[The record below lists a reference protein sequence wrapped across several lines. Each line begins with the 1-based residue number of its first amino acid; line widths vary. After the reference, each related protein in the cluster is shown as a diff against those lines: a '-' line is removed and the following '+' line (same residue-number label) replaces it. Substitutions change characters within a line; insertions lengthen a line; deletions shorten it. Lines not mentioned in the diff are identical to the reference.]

1 VEIHATAGA
10 RPENDMMQPNTPR
23 PPEWPL
29 QLLRFF
35 LKKEYLEEIEGD
47 MEEIFCD
54 ALEQE
59 QSYRKARRVYIVE
72 ALKLIRP
79 VLMKNISGIQPVT
92 PYPMFKNYFKTS
104 FRSLMKNPLS
114 SFINVFGLSVAIGIC
129 LLVYTFMEYDYSID
143 QYHKNKNE
151 IYLATF
157 FAASDGATQQYGTA
171 PRPLG
176 DLLKQDFGQVKK
188 MCRVEDRN
196 VVLKYDDNVFHEN
209 IRYAD
214 PAFLEMFTFPLKWG
228 TASSLADLNTI
239 ILSEDM
245 AIKYFGEENPVGR
258 DMLVIFN
265 DRIKKTFTVGGVAA
279 TFPKSRDIDFRF
291 LINFEN
297 IRTAEPA
304 YDINDWSKFLSAT
317 LIQVENPSDLKAVE
331 LKMEKYRVLQNAAQ
345 PDWAITAFAFEPL
358 VTLHERAANIKD
370 GIAHDYNVE
379 GRIGMPIIAIFMIVL
394 ACFNYINIAIV
405 SAAKRLKEIGVRKVI
420 GANRMKI
427 VVQFLTENIVVTSLA
442 LVMGIALCFFIFL
455 PWFVQF
461 TGWELELRLL
471 NQKLWLFMI
480 ALIFITGIASGIY
493 PAFYISRFDA
503 VRIFKGSLQ
512 FGKKNPL
519 TKVFLAVQL
528 VLACITITAGVV
540 FTQNNHFQNNRSW
553 GYNQKDALYIE
564 VPDKAAFDR
573 MHAAMVRLPDIVSV
587 SGSADHLGKTVSTA
601 VLRTTANQSY
611 EVNQFSVDADYIQ
624 TMGLQ
629 LIDGR
634 SLRKDSE
641 TDKQALMVNETFVKH
656 LNLTKPIGQFFEI
669 DSVKYEVVG
678 VLKDFHTKDFFSKVR
693 PAVLKLAAEQDYRY
707 LSLRVKE
714 GGREETHKALLATW
728 TEIYPEIPF
737 QGGYQEDVW
746 TNYFDSVD
754 RSEQFNKV
762 IASIAV
768 LLASLGLYGLV
779 TLNVSGRQK
788 EFSIRKTLG
797 AGIRNIAS
805 VILKQ
810 YAGLTVISLI
820 IGAPVSYL
828 FTKAYLDMLFAY
840 PMPIGYSGIAIAL
853 VILVIVLLAVVATQI
868 RKVLKLN
875 PVDGLKVE

>member
-1 VEIHATAGA
+1 
-10 RPENDMMQPNTPR
+10 MMQSRMPR

-29 QLLRFF
+29 KLLRFF
-35 LKKEYLEEIEGD
+35 LRKEYLEEIEGD

-54 ALEQE
+54 SLEQE
-59 QSYRKARRVYIVE
+59 QSISKARRVYILE
-72 ALKLIRP
+72 SLKLLRP
-79 VLMKNISGIQPVT
+79 VLMKNMSGFQPVT
-92 PYPMFKNYFKTS
+92 QYPMFKNYFKTS
-104 FRSLMKNPLS
+104 FRSLMKNPMS

-143 QYHKNKNE
+143 QFHKNKNE
-151 IYLATF
+151 VYLATF
-157 FAASDGATQQYGTA
+157 FATNDGTNQQYGTT

-176 DLLKQDFGQVKK
+176 ELLKQDFGQVKK
-188 MCRVEDRN
+188 MCRVEDRS
-196 VVLKYDDNVFHEN
+196 VVLKYEDNVFHEKV
-209 IRYAD
+209 RYAD
-214 PAFLEMFTFPLKWG
+214 PAFLQMFTFPLKWG
-228 TASSLADLNTI
+228 AASSLSDLNTI
-239 ILSEDM
+239 ILSEDI
-245 AIKYFGEENPVGR
+245 AIKYFGDENPVGR

-265 DRIKKTFTVGGVAA
+265 DKTKKMFTVGGVAA
-279 TFPKSRDIDFRF
+279 TFPKTRDIDFKF

-297 IRTAEPA
+297 IRVAEPA
-304 YDINDWSKFLSAT
+304 YDINDWSKFLNAT
-317 LIQVENPSDLKAVE
+317 LIQVESPSDLKAVE

-345 PDWAITAFAFEPL
+345 PDWAITSFAFEPL

-370 GIAHDYNVE
+370 GIVRDENVE

-405 SAAKRLKEIGVRKVI
+405 SAARRLKEIGVRKVI
-420 GANRMKI
+420 GANRMKV

-442 LVMGIALCFFIFL
+442 LIIGIALCFFIFL

-471 NQKLWLFMI
+471 NQNLWLFLL
-480 ALIFITGIASGIY
+480 ALVFFTGIASGIY
-493 PAFYISRFDA
+493 PAFYISRFDV

-553 GYNQKDALYIE
+553 GYNQKDALYIQ
-564 VPDKAAFDR
+564 VPDKDAFDR
-573 MHAAMVRLPDIVSV
+573 MHAAMVRHPGIVST
-587 SGSADHLGKTVSTA
+587 SGSMDHVGRTVSTSI
-601 VLRTTANQSY
+601 LRTLANQSY
-611 EVNQFSVDADYIQ
+611 EVNQFSVDADYMQ

-629 LIDGR
+629 LSEGR
-634 SLRKDSE
+634 AFRKDSE
-641 TDKQALMVNETFVKH
+641 SDKQALIVNETLVKN
-656 LNLTKPIGQFFEI
+656 LNLNKPLGQIFEI

-693 PAVLKLAAEQDYRY
+693 PAVLKLATEEDYRY
-707 LSLRVKE
+707 LSMRVKE
-714 GGREETHKALLATW
+714 GRGEETYKALQSTW
-728 TEIYPEIPF
+728 AELYPEIPF

-746 TNYFDSVD
+746 NNYFVSVD

-768 LLASLGLYGLV
+768 LLASLGLYGLI
-779 TLNVSGRQK
+779 TLNVSGRVK

-797 AGIRNIAS
+797 AELQNIAS

-810 YAGLTVISLI
+810 YTVLTIVSLI
-820 IGAPVSYL
+820 IGAPVSYW
-828 FTKAYLDMLFAY
+828 FTQAYLDMLFAY
-840 PMPIGYSGIAIAL
+840 PMPIGYSGIVIAL
-853 VILVIVLLAVVATQI
+853 VILILVLLAVVATQI

-875 PVDGLKVE
+875 PVEGLKVE

>member
-1 VEIHATAGA
+1 
-10 RPENDMMQPNTPR
+10 MMQSNTPR
-23 PPEWPL
+23 PPQWPL
-29 QLLRFF
+29 KLLRFF

-54 ALEQE
+54 ALELQ
-59 QSYRKARRVYIVE
+59 QSYRKARWVYIVE
-72 ALKLIRP
+72 ALKLLRP
-79 VLMKNISGIQPVT
+79 VLMKNLSSVQPLT

-104 FRSLMKNPLS
+104 FRSLMKNPLTA
-114 SFINVFGLSVAIGIC
+114 FINVFGLSVAVGIC
-129 LLVYTFMEYDYSID
+129 LLVYIFLEYDYSID
-143 QYHKNKNE
+143 QFHKNKNE
-151 IYLATF
+151 IYLTTF
-157 FAASDGATQQYGTA
+157 FAASDGTTQQYGTA

-176 DLLKQDFGQVKK
+176 DLLKQDFAQVKK

-209 IRYAD
+209 VRYTD
-214 PAFLEMFTFPLKWG
+214 PSFLEMFTFPLKWG

-245 AIKYFGEENPVGR
+245 AVKYFGDENPVGR
-258 DMLVIFN
+258 DILVIFN
-265 DRIKKTFTVGGVAA
+265 EYTKKTFTVGGVAA

-297 IRTAEPA
+297 IRIAEPA
-304 YDINDWSKFLSAT
+304 YDIHDWSKFVSGT
-317 LIQVENPSDLKAVE
+317 LIQVENPADLEAVAR
-331 LKMEKYRVLQNAAQ
+331 KMDKYRVLQNAAQ
-345 PDWAITAFAFEPL
+345 PDWAITEFSFEPL
-358 VTLHERAANIKD
+358 ATLHERAANIRD

-379 GRIGMPIIAIFMIVL
+379 GRIGMPIIALFMIVL

-420 GANRMKI
+420 GANRMKVI
-427 VVQFLTENIVVTSLA
+427 VQFLTENIVVTSLA
-442 LVMGIALCFFIFL
+442 LLIGIALCFFIFL

-461 TGWELELRLL
+461 SGWELELRLL
-471 NQKLWLFMI
+471 NPNLWLFLI
-480 ALIFITGIASGIY
+480 ALVFVTGIASGIY

-503 VRIFKGSLQ
+503 VRIFKGTLQ

-553 GYNQKDALYIE
+553 GYNQKDVLYIQ
-564 VPDKAAFDR
+564 VPDKAAFGR
-573 MHAAMVRLPDIVSV
+573 MHAAMVRVPDVVSV

-601 VLRTTANQSY
+601 VLRTGANQSH
-611 EVNQFSVDADYIQ
+611 EVNQFSVEAGYLQ

-629 LIDGR
+629 LNEGR
-634 SLRKDSE
+634 MLRKDSE
-641 TDKQALMVNETFVKH
+641 ADKQALMVNETFVKH
-656 LNLTKPIGQFFEI
+656 LKLDKPIGQIFEI
-669 DSVKYEVVG
+669 DSVKYEVIG
-678 VLKDFHTKDFFSKVR
+678 VLKDFHTKDFFSEVR
-693 PAVLKLAAEQDYRY
+693 PAVLKLAAEEDYRY
-707 LSLRVKE
+707 LSMRVKE
-714 GGREETHKALLATW
+714 GDADDAQKILQATW
-728 TEIYPEIPF
+728 AELYPEIPF
-737 QGGYQEDVW
+737 QGGHQEDVW

-810 YAGLTVISLI
+810 YAVLTVVSLI
-820 IGAPVSYL
+820 VGAPVSYL

-840 PMPIGYSGIAIAL
+840 PMPIGYSGIVIAI
-853 VILVIVLLAVVATQI
+853 VILVIVLLTVVATQI
-868 RKVLKLN
+868 GKVLKLN
-875 PVDGLKVE
+875 PVDGLKAE

>member
-1 VEIHATAGA
+1 M
-10 RPENDMMQPNTPR
+10 PPNTPR

-29 QLLRFF
+29 RLLRFF

-59 QSYRKARRVYIVE
+59 QSHYKARRVYIGE
-72 ALKLIRP
+72 AFKLLRP
-79 VLMKNISGIQPVT
+79 VLMKNIDSFQSLT

-143 QYHKNKNE
+143 QFHKNKNE
-151 IYLATF
+151 VYLATF
-157 FAASDGATQQYGTA
+157 FASRDGADQQYGTT

-176 DLLKQDFGQVKK
+176 DLLQQDFAQVKK
-188 MCRVEDRN
+188 MCRVDDRN
-196 VVLKYDDNVFHEN
+196 VVLKYDDNVFHEVV
-209 IRYAD
+209 RYAD
-214 PAFLEMFTFPLKWG
+214 PAFMEMFTFPLKWG

-245 AIKYFGEENPVGR
+245 AVKYFGDQNPVGR

-265 DRIKKTFTVGGVAA
+265 DQVKKTFTVGGVAA
-279 TFPKSRDIDFRF
+279 AFPKSRDIDFRF

-297 IRTAEPA
+297 IRIAEPA
-304 YDINDWSKFLSAT
+304 YDISDWSKFLNAT
-317 LIQVENPSDLKAVE
+317 LIQVENADALATIQR
-331 LKMEKYRVLQNAAQ
+331 KMEKYRVLQNAAQ
-345 PDWAITAFAFEPL
+345 PDWAVTAFSFEPL

-420 GANRMKI
+420 GANRMK
-427 VVQFLTENIVVTSLA
+427 VMVQFLTENIVVTSLA
-442 LVMGIALCFFIFL
+442 LVIGIAFCFFIFM

-471 NQKLWLFMI
+471 NRNLWVFLF
-480 ALIFITGIASGIY
+480 ALVFVTGIASGIY

-540 FTQNNHFQNNRSW
+540 FTQNNNFQNNRSW
-553 GYNQKDALYIE
+553 GYDQKHALYIH

-573 MHAAMVRLPDIVSV
+573 MHTALVNLPQIEAMA
-587 SGSADHLGKTVSTA
+587 GSADHVGRAVSTA
-601 VLRTTANQSY
+601 ILHTTSNQSY
-611 EVNQFSVDADYIQ
+611 EVDQFAVDADYIH

-629 LIDGR
+629 LMEGR
-634 SLRKDSE
+634 AFRKDSD
-641 TDKQALMVNETFVKH
+641 TDKKALVVNETFVKH
-656 LNLTKPIGQFFEI
+656 LNLDKPIGQSFEI

-678 VLKDFHTKDFFSKVR
+678 VLKDFHTKDFFSKVH
-693 PAVLKLAAEQDYRY
+693 PAVLTLAAEDDYRY
-707 LSLRVKE
+707 LSLRAKE
-714 GGREETHKALLATW
+714 EGMEETHQALQSVWA
-728 TEIYPEIPF
+728 EIYPEIPF

-746 TNYFDSVD
+746 SNYFDSVD

-768 LLASLGLYGLV
+768 LLAGLGLYGLV

-810 YAGLTVISLI
+810 YTVLTIVSLM
-820 IGAPVSYL
+820 IGAPVSYW

-840 PMPIGYSGIAIAL
+840 PMPIGYSGIVIAL
-853 VILVIVLLAVVATQI
+853 VILVVVLLAVVATQI

-875 PVDGLKVE
+875 PVEGLKVE

>member
-1 VEIHATAGA
+1 
-10 RPENDMMQPNTPR
+10 MQPSTPR

-29 QLLRFF
+29 KLLRFF

-47 MEEIFCD
+47 MEEIFQD
-54 ALEQE
+54 TLEQE
-59 QSYRKARRVYIVE
+59 QSPHKARRIYIE
-72 ALKLIRP
+72 ETLKLLRP
-79 VLMKNISGIQPVT
+79 VLMKSISKFQPLT

-104 FRSLMKNPLS
+104 FRTLMKNPLS

-143 QYHKNKNE
+143 QFHKNKNE
-151 IYLATF
+151 IYLTTF
-157 FAASDGATQQYGTA
+157 FAARDGAIQQYGTA

-176 DLLKQDFGQVKK
+176 ELLLQDFAQVKK
-188 MCRVEDRN
+188 MCRVEDRS
-196 VVLKYDDNVFHEN
+196 VVLKYDDNVFQEN
-209 IRYAD
+209 VRYAD

-245 AIKYFGEENPVGR
+245 AVKYFGDQNPVGR

-265 DRIKKTFTVGGVAA
+265 DQIKKTFTVGGVAA
-279 TFPKSRDIDFRF
+279 TFPKSRDIEFGF

-297 IRTAEPA
+297 IRVTELS
-304 YDINDWSKFLSAT
+304 YDINDWSKFLNAT
-317 LIQVENPSDLKAVE
+317 LIQVKSPDDLKAIE
-331 LKMEKYRVLQNAAQ
+331 RRMEKYRVLQNAAQ
-345 PDWAITAFAFEPL
+345 PDWAVTAFAFEPL

-370 GIAHDYNVE
+370 GIVHDYNVE

-420 GANRMKI
+420 GANRVKVM
-427 VVQFLTENIVVTSLA
+427 VQFLTENIVVTSLA
-442 LVMGIALCFFIFL
+442 LVIGIAFCFFIFM

-461 TGWELELRLL
+461 TGWALELRLL
-471 NQKLWLFMI
+471 NRNLWMFLF
-480 ALIFITGIASGIY
+480 ALVFVTGIVSGIY

-540 FTQNNHFQNNRSW
+540 FTQNNNFQNNRSW
-553 GYNQKDALYIE
+553 GYNQKHALYIH
-564 VPDKAAFDR
+564 VPDKATFDR
-573 MHAAMVRLPDIVSV
+573 MYAALVNLPQVESV
-587 SGSADHLGKTVSTA
+587 AGSADHLGRTASSSILHST
-601 VLRTTANQSY
+601 TNQSY
-611 EVNQFSVDADYIQ
+611 EVNQFAVDADYIH
-624 TMGLQ
+624 TMELQ
-629 LIDGR
+629 LIEGR
-634 SLRKDSE
+634 TFRKDSE
-641 TDKQALMVNETFVKH
+641 TDKQALIVNETFVEQ
-656 LNLTKPIGQFFEI
+656 LNLDKPIGQSFEI

-693 PAVLKLAAEQDYRY
+693 PTVLKLAAKDDYRY

-714 GGREETHKALLATW
+714 GVVETTHKAVQAVW
-728 TEIYPEIPF
+728 AEIYPEIPF

-746 TNYFDSVD
+746 SNYFDSVD

-768 LLASLGLYGLV
+768 LLAGLGLYGLV

-810 YAGLTVISLI
+810 YAVLMIISLI
-820 IGAPVSYL
+820 IGAPVSYW

-840 PMPIGYSGIAIAL
+840 PMPVGYSGIVIAL
-853 VILVIVLLAVVATQI
+853 IILVLILLTVVATQI

>member
-1 VEIHATAGA
+1 
-10 RPENDMMQPNTPR
+10 
-23 PPEWPL
+23 
-29 QLLRFF
+29 
-35 LKKEYLEEIEGD
+35 
-47 MEEIFCD
+47 
-54 ALEQE
+54 
-59 QSYRKARRVYIVE
+59 
-72 ALKLIRP
+72 
-79 VLMKNISGIQPVT
+79 
-92 PYPMFKNYFKTS
+92 
-104 FRSLMKNPLS
+104 
-114 SFINVFGLSVAIGIC
+114 
-129 LLVYTFMEYDYSID
+129 
-143 QYHKNKNE
+143 
-151 IYLATF
+151 
-157 FAASDGATQQYGTA
+157 
-171 PRPLG
+171 
-176 DLLKQDFGQVKK
+176 
-188 MCRVEDRN
+188 
-196 VVLKYDDNVFHEN
+196 
-209 IRYAD
+209 
-214 PAFLEMFTFPLKWG
+214 MFTFPLKWG

-245 AIKYFGEENPVGR
+245 AVKYFGDQNPVGR
-258 DMLVIFN
+258 DILVIFN
-265 DRIKKTFTVGGVAA
+265 DQIKKTFTVGGVAA

-297 IRTAEPA
+297 IRIAEPA
-304 YDINDWSKFLSAT
+304 YDINDWSKFVSGV
-317 LIQVENPSDLKAVE
+317 LIQVEHPADLKAVE
-331 LKMEKYRVLQNAAQ
+331 LKMEKYRVLQNAVQ

-420 GANRMKI
+420 GASRMKV
-427 VVQFLTENIVVTSLA
+427 VVQFLTENIVVTTLA
-442 LVMGIALCFFIFL
+442 LFMGIALCFFIFL

-471 NQKLWLFMI
+471 NTNLWLFLL
-480 ALIFITGIASGIY
+480 ALVFLTGIASGIY

-573 MHAAMVRLPDIVSV
+573 MQAAMVRLPDIVSV

-601 VLRTTANQSY
+601 VLRTAANQSY
-611 EVNQFSVDADYIQ
+611 EVNQFSVDADYIH

-629 LIDGR
+629 LLEGR
-634 SLRKDSE
+634 VLRKDSE
-641 TDKQALMVNETFVKH
+641 TDRQALLVNETFVKH
-656 LNLTKPIGQFFEI
+656 LNLDKPIGHIFEI
-669 DSVKYEVVG
+669 DSIKYEVIG

-693 PAVLKLAAEQDYRY
+693 PAVLKIAAEEDYRY

-714 GGREETHKALLATW
+714 GGREVIHKALQSTW
-728 TEIYPEIPF
+728 AEMYPEIPF

-746 TNYFDSVD
+746 STYFDSVD

-810 YAGLTVISLI
+810 YAVLTVISLI
-820 IGAPVSYL
+820 IGAPVSYW

-840 PMPIGYSGIAIAL
+840 PMPIGYSGIVLAL

-868 RKVLKLN
+868 RKVLRLN
-875 PVDGLKVE
+875 PVEGLKVE